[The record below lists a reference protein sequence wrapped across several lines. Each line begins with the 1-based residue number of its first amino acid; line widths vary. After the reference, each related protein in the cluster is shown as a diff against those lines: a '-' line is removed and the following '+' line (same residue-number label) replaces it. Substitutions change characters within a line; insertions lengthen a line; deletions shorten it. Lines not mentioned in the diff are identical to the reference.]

1 MVVRRYT
8 MSVIKP
14 ISFIDNE
21 IVASEDLNNI
31 FVTPHRLRMISDVG
45 KNDLLDDLRK
55 DLSQES
61 YQEFTKQYGE
71 LMMRNRDAIINNY
84 IEMNVLDLYTSSI
97 NWLRATYFKSFE
109 LPSMIVSGGKKML
122 PEFSFNTNYMTQILV
137 PFTEEAMVNA
147 LSIYIE
153 EYMDVSI
160 GIITSLYNNWIT
172 DDINQIKDSDL
183 IDVLY
188 SELYMLTYG
197 EEPTKTISDYMKYT
211 FCLTTCREI
220 VEMQL
225 VKIRQGMV
233 CISGNVVAM
242 VLEQYGFNNH
252 IADQSFSTKQLLDKG
267 CYEYLGVKE

>member
-1 MVVRRYT
+1 